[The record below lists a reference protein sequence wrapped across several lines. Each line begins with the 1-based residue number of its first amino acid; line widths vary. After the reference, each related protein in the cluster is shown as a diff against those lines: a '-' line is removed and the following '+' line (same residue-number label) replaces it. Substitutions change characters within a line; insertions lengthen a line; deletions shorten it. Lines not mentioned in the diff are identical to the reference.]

1 MQLVADSIPN
11 FFKPVINV
19 LVNGAD
25 YSLVTAEFTVYSDL
39 RGKADTCRI
48 TLEDHEGTRGEVI
61 AKGDSLALKWGY
73 EGGALAEIFQGVVLD
88 SNHSDPLIIR
98 GIDYNTI
105 LNATRIL
112 QTYQDDNVGGLM
124 KALLNGIGLGLGLDI
139 EECEVIVDRIP
150 FFNRTIRECI
160 DSLTAIANRE
170 TGDEHFDYIR
180 AGVFHWGKKDL
191 EQAPVAVF
199 TTGVNIIDFQ
209 LNEDGLSELL
219 TMISPVQHS
228 QVIQIDGANY
238 FVEKVEYTWYN
249 GGRTRMG
256 VHPC

>member
-1 MQLVADSIPN
+1 MAEVIPN

-19 LVNGAD
+19 LVNGVDQGAF
-25 YSLVTAEFTVYSDL
+25 TAEFSALSDL

-48 TLEDHEGTRGEVI
+48 ALEDHDGTRGEAI
-61 AKGDSLALKWGY
+61 AKGNSLSISWGY
-73 EGGALAEIFQGVVLD
+73 EGGELSEIFRGVVLD
-88 SNHSDPLIIR
+88 SNHSDPLEIR
-98 GIDYNTI
+98 GIDFNTI

-112 QTYQDDNVGGLM
+112 QTYQDDTVGGII
-124 KALLNGIGLGLGLDI
+124 KALLNGSGLELEI
-139 EECEVIVDRIP
+139 EDCEITADRIP
-150 FFNRTIRECI
+150 FFNRTLRECI

-170 TGDEHFDYIR
+170 TGEEHSDYIR
-180 AGVFHWGKKDL
+180 AGVFHWGRKDL
-191 EQAPVAVF
+191 QQGPAAVF

-228 QVIQIDGANY
+228 QVIQINGESY
-238 FVEKVEYTWYN
+238 FVEKAEYLWNN

-256 VHPC
+256 VHLC

>member
-1 MQLVADSIPN
+1 MAENIPN

-19 LVNGAD
+19 LVNGVD
-25 YSLVTAEFTVYSDL
+25 YSLFTAEFSVLSDM

-48 TLEDHEGTRGEVI
+48 VLEDHEGTRGEAI

-73 EGGALAEIFQGVVLD
+73 EGGALTEIFRGVVLD

-105 LNATRIL
+105 LNAEKIL
-112 QTYQDDNVGGLM
+112 QTYQDDTVSGIL
-124 KALLNGIGLGLGLDI
+124 KAVLNGTGLELDI
-139 EECEVIVDRIP
+139 EDCEVTIDRIP
-150 FFNRTIRECI
+150 FFNRTVRECI

-170 TGDEHFDYIR
+170 TGEEHFDYIKD
-180 AGVFHWGKKDL
+180 GVFHWGRKNL
-191 EQAPVAVF
+191 QQEPVAIF

-228 QVIQIDGANY
+228 QVVQIDSEDY
-238 FVEKVEYTWYN
+238 FVEKVEYLWNN

-256 VHPC
+256 VLPC

>member
-1 MQLVADSIPN
+1 MAESIPN

-19 LVNGAD
+19 LINGID

-48 TLEDHEGTRGEVI
+48 TLEDHEGTRGEAI

-73 EGGALAEIFQGVVLD
+73 EGGILTEIFRGVVLD
-88 SNHSDPLIIR
+88 SNHDDPLEIR

-124 KALLNGIGLGLGLDI
+124 KALLKGVGLGLDI
-139 EECEVIVDRIP
+139 EECDVVVDRIP
-150 FFNRTIRECI
+150 FFNRTIRECV

-191 EQAPVAVF
+191 EQVPVAVF

-228 QVIQIDGANY
+228 QIIEIDGEDY
-238 FVEKVEYTWYN
+238 FVEKIEYIWDN

-256 VHPC
+256 VQKIC